1 ERNGEKTTYIYTYD
15 AVGNRTARNE
25 NGEKTEYTY
34 NSRNQPVT
42 ETSVAGTVTYSYDAN
57 GNLLKQSG
65 MTDTIYT
72 YDAYNRLTAYQQ
84 GEQKESYT
92 YDAEGVRRSK
102 TTGTDSI
109 YFVSDTRGELSQTL
123 AETDGKGNV
132 KAEYT
137 RADNLTAQMREGE
150 VSYYLYD
157 GHGDVR
163 ALLNEAGRITDKYC
177 YNAYGELIE
186 KTGDTENHYLYTGE
200 YYDGTSNLYYLRAR
214 YMNPATGNFLTMD
227 TYEGSIYDPDTLH
240 KYLYANGNPVTYSD
254 PSGNM
259 FDFSSTAMGMGI
271 QNVLNNAV
279 QISYRGVMCGLIN
292 MTLTAVMGGSWEQAK
307 SSFVTGFIL
316 GAGISVVRYFAVGAE
331 LVTLARFYVLSASA
345 NFIFSATMTVF
356 AVTKG
361 YSNLAVT
368 FGVMVIL
375 SIAEWCWAYGNYL
388 LIDVYGN
395 NGSATIEC
403 NPSGESENNPLK
415 NIVYTDKVKNQMDL
429 GDYHSFPESVDEFG
443 GNGKI
448 TSIVGGD
455 NVPRTL
461 IEISGSYMGKEGVF
475 QYIIEPDGIT
485 CNHRLFVPDH

>member
-1 ERNGEKTTYIYTYD
+1 MYKCCI
-15 AVGNRTARNE
+15 
-25 NGEKTEYTY
+25 
-34 NSRNQPVT
+34 
-42 ETSVAGTVTYSYDAN
+42 
-57 GNLLKQSG
+57 
-65 MTDTIYT
+65 
-72 YDAYNRLTAYQQ
+72 
-84 GEQKESYT
+84 
-92 YDAEGVRRSK
+92 
-102 TTGTDSI
+102 SI
-109 YFVSDTRGELSQTL
+109 DI
-123 AETDGKGNV
+123 A
-132 KAEYT
+132 KAIPT
-137 RADNLTAQMREGE
+137 MQR
-150 VSYYLYD
+150 VFYYLYD

-163 ALLNEAGRITDKYC
+163 ALLNEAGRITDKYR

-186 KTGDTENHYLYTGE
+186 KTGDTENHYLYTRE

-240 KYLYANGNPVTYSD
+240 KYMYANGNPVTYSD

-279 QISYRGVMCGLIN
+279 QISYRGLMCGLIN

-403 NPSGESENNPLK
+403 NPSGGSEEKPPVDMQAGSKQLGKKWGKHKFDYSNLNTYTDYEQFAKEIFNNP
-415 NIVYTDKVKNQMDL
+415 DKIIFDSANNEYLYIKGDDL
-429 GDYHSFPESVDEFG
+429 LRIQVNGQFISLYPGADSAKVTNAVESG
-443 GNGKI
+443 GLLWEK
-448 TSIVGGD
+448 
-455 NVPRTL
+455 
-461 IEISGSYMGKEGVF
+461 
-475 QYIIEPDGIT
+475 
-485 CNHRLFVPDH
+485 

>member
-1 ERNGEKTTYIYTYD
+1 
-15 AVGNRTARNE
+15 
-25 NGEKTEYTY
+25 
-34 NSRNQPVT
+34 
-42 ETSVAGTVTYSYDAN
+42 
-57 GNLLKQSG
+57 
-65 MTDTIYT
+65 
-72 YDAYNRLTAYQQ
+72 
-84 GEQKESYT
+84 
-92 YDAEGVRRSK
+92 
-102 TTGTDSI
+102 
-109 YFVSDTRGELSQTL
+109 
-123 AETDGKGNV
+123 
-132 KAEYT
+132 
-137 RADNLTAQMREGE
+137 
-150 VSYYLYD
+150 
-157 GHGDVR
+157 
-163 ALLNEAGRITDKYC
+163 
-177 YNAYGELIE
+177 
-186 KTGDTENHYLYTGE
+186 
-200 YYDGTSNLYYLRAR
+200 
-214 YMNPATGNFLTMD
+214 MD

-240 KYLYANGNPVTYSD
+240 KYLYANGNPVTYGD

-279 QISYRGVMCGLIN
+279 QISYRGLMCGLIN

-403 NPSGESENNPLK
+403 NPSGKSETAFEAGKKTFDNF
-415 NIVYTDKVKNQMDL
+415 NIDDAYVKPKHL
-429 GDYHSFPESVDEFG
+429 STTG
-443 GNGKI
+443 GNGQKFIGGSKI
-448 TSIVGGD
+448 EAESILKEALSNGEIISVADNGLTKVGNQSYEIIIDARKTIGT
-455 NVPRTL
+455 RGEHL
-461 IEISGSYMGKEGVF
+461 I
-475 QYIIEPDGIT
+475 QIILSEDGGM
-485 CNHRLFVPDH
+485 LSAYPVKD

>member
-1 ERNGEKTTYIYTYD
+1 
-15 AVGNRTARNE
+15 
-25 NGEKTEYTY
+25 
-34 NSRNQPVT
+34 
-42 ETSVAGTVTYSYDAN
+42 
-57 GNLLKQSG
+57 
-65 MTDTIYT
+65 M
-72 YDAYNRLTAYQQ
+72 NRLTVYRQ

-123 AETDGKGNV
+123 AETDGRGNV

-137 RADNLTAQMREGE
+137 RADSLTAQVRAGE

-163 ALLNEAGRITDKYC
+163 ALLNEAGKITDQYR
-177 YNAYGELIE
+177 YNAYGELLE
-186 KTGDTENHYLYTGE
+186 KEGDTENHYLYTGE

-227 TYEGSIYDPDTLH
+227 TYEGSIYDPNTLH

-259 FDFSSTAMGMGI
+259 FDFSSTTMGMGI
-271 QNVLNNAV
+271 QSVLNSAV
-279 QISYRGVMCGLIN
+279 QISSRGVMCGLIN

-307 SSFVTGFIL
+307 SSFVTGFIW
-316 GAGISVVRYFAVGAE
+316 GAGISAVRYFAVGAE

-345 NFIFSATMTVF
+345 NFIFSVTMTVF

-361 YSNLAVT
+361 YSNLAVS
-368 FGVMVIL
+368 FGVMTIL

-388 LIDVYGN
+388 KCV
-395 NGSATIEC
+395 
-403 NPSGESENNPLK
+403 
-415 NIVYTDKVKNQMDL
+415 
-429 GDYHSFPESVDEFG
+429 
-443 GNGKI
+443 
-448 TSIVGGD
+448 
-455 NVPRTL
+455 
-461 IEISGSYMGKEGVF
+461 
-475 QYIIEPDGIT
+475 
-485 CNHRLFVPDH
+485 

>member
-1 ERNGEKTTYIYTYD
+1 
-15 AVGNRTARNE
+15 
-25 NGEKTEYTY
+25 
-34 NSRNQPVT
+34 
-42 ETSVAGTVTYSYDAN
+42 
-57 GNLLKQSG
+57 
-65 MTDTIYT
+65 
-72 YDAYNRLTAYQQ
+72 
-84 GEQKESYT
+84 
-92 YDAEGVRRSK
+92 
-102 TTGTDSI
+102 
-109 YFVSDTRGELSQTL
+109 
-123 AETDGKGNV
+123 
-132 KAEYT
+132 
-137 RADNLTAQMREGE
+137 
-150 VSYYLYD
+150 
-157 GHGDVR
+157 
-163 ALLNEAGRITDKYC
+163 
-177 YNAYGELIE
+177 
-186 KTGDTENHYLYTGE
+186 
-200 YYDGTSNLYYLRAR
+200 
-214 YMNPATGNFLTMD
+214 
-227 TYEGSIYDPDTLH
+227 
-240 KYLYANGNPVTYSD
+240 
-254 PSGNM
+254 M

-279 QISYRGVMCGLIN
+279 QISYRGLMCGLIN

-316 GAGISVVRYFAVGAE
+316 GAGISVVKYFVVGE
-331 LVTLARFYVLSASA
+331 KLVTLARFYVLSASA

-375 SIAEWCWAYGNYL
+375 SIAEWCWVYGNYL

-461 IEISGSYMGKEGVF
+461 IEIPGSYMGKEGVF